1 MSSKRES
8 ARLSKGAYTEPKEDD
23 FSGNSSDSED
33 ESQDTNK
40 TVSFSCY
47 AGIFFCWPALVS
59 FVLNSAANVH
69 LWPQVF
75 SCPTFAMYI
84 QCVLS
89 RIEHVADA
97 APGCGMA
104 YTVSC

>member
-40 TVSFSCY
+40 TVLFAYY
-47 AGIFFCWPALVS
+47 AGIASLLASLGQFWPEQCWQKYTCGHKFFLSLLYHVHTVCACW
-59 FVLNSAANVH
+59 
-69 LWPQVF
+69 
-75 SCPTFAMYI
+75 
-84 QCVLS
+84 
-89 RIEHVADA
+89 D
-97 APGCGMA
+97 
-104 YTVSC
+104 